1 MTTPARY
8 HPKALPRRPQGQE
21 TRGKT
26 ARNRLRRVDNFLC
39 LYDPAL
45 IRREDG
51 PFTNALFVDLGYGAE
66 PFTTLESAER
76 LRRLNPTLPVLGVEI
91 DAERVANAQPFADEC
106 THFRLGGFNLPL
118 QAGEQVRCIRAFNV
132 LRQYEE
138 KAVAGAYNLLARQLL
153 PGGLLIEGTSDPF
166 GRIWVAH
173 VLRKS
178 ESEAL
183 LHEALVF
190 STNFRTGF
198 DPIEFQTI
206 LPKDLIHQV
215 VPGTPIYTFFAH
227 WKQATWETGA
237 HRTWGLRNWF
247 TVSAQ
252 RLAESGY
259 AIDER
264 RRWLARGYLVWKN
277 PWQKTDASSESAN
290 SAAKRVTV

>member
-1 MTTPARY
+1 MTSQARY

-45 IRREDG
+45 IRREYG
-51 PFTNALFVDLGYGAE
+51 PFAHALFVDLGYGAE

-91 DAERVANAQPFADEC
+91 DAERVATAQPFADER

-118 QAGEQVRCIRAFNV
+118 QAGEGVRCIRALNV

-138 KAVAGAYNLLARQLL
+138 SAVAGAYNLLARQLL

-166 GRIWVAH
+166 GRLWVAH
-173 VLRKS
+173 VLRKGQG
-178 ESEAL
+178 EAL
-183 LHEALVF
+183 HHEALVF
-190 STNFRTGF
+190 STNFRPGF
-198 DPIEFQTI
+198 DPADFQTI

-215 VPGTPIYTFFAH
+215 VPGTPIYDFFAR
-227 WKQATWETGA
+227 WKQATWETVA
-237 HRTWGLRNWF
+237 QRTWGLRTWF
-247 TVSAQ
+247 AASAQ
-252 RLAESGY
+252 QIAQSGY
-259 AIDER
+259 TIDQR
-264 RRWLARGYLVWKN
+264 RRWLARGYLVWQN
-277 PWQKTDASSESAN
+277 PMLGGD
-290 SAAKRVTV
+290 

>member
-1 MTTPARY
+1 MTTSGRY

-45 IRREDG
+45 IRREPG
-51 PFTNALFVDLGYGAE
+51 PFANALFVDLGYGAE

-91 DAERVANAQPFADEC
+91 DAERVATAQPFADER
-106 THFRLGGFNLPL
+106 THVRLGGFNLPL
-118 QAGEQVRCIRAFNV
+118 QPREQVRCIRAFNV

-138 KAVAGAYNLLARQLL
+138 NAVADAYNLLARQLL

-173 VLRKS
+173 LLRKS
-178 ESEAL
+178 HGETL
-183 LHEALVF
+183 QHEALVF

-198 DPIEFQTI
+198 DPADFQTI

-215 VPGTPIYTFFAH
+215 IPGTPIYNFFVH
-227 WKQATWETGA
+227 WKQATWETIGQ
-237 HRTWGLRNWF
+237 RTWGLRTWF
-247 TVSAQ
+247 AASAQ

-259 AIDER
+259 GIDLR

-277 PWQKTDASSESAN
+277 PQ
-290 SAAKRVTV
+290 